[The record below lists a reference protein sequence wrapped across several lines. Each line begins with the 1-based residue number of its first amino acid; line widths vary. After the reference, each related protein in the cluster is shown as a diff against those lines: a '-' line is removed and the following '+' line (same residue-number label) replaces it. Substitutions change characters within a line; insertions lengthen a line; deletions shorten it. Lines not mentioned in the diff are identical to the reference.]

1 MSSKKN
7 WDWKD
12 MPPQFLLATA
22 CGSEIPLG
30 SFRGS
35 LLKKRLAPYIPPLL
49 NSLCIRKIIAV
60 FQANAGKIEKKK
72 THVTGNGTNVSSSSW
87 NTVDLPMFRSMGFQ
101 LMSSLMFI
109 NLLQKFTNK
118 EIQILHQVSQVQQGH
133 TQSRWIRKPFS
144 FWWAHGN
151 WGSNLNL
158 KKMLRRFYGWYL
170 FLLQKNTLFSIHI
183 FPYDFF
189 LCVFCRFSF
198 KLGCISSS
206 VKARKKKSS
215 GFFSS
220 DFLWATKTFPNL
232 YPTWTYPQQ
241 RRSTRS
247 NPLPRNLRLRR
258 HFFLGDP
265 IQGSC
270 GTFFGWKGELKN
282 SSFFEMEKWQLWWK

>member
-1 MSSKKN
+1 
-7 WDWKD
+7 
-12 MPPQFLLATA
+12 
-22 CGSEIPLG
+22 
-30 SFRGS
+30 
-35 LLKKRLAPYIPPLL
+35 
-49 NSLCIRKIIAV
+49 
-60 FQANAGKIEKKK
+60 
-72 THVTGNGTNVSSSSW
+72 
-87 NTVDLPMFRSMGFQ
+87 MFRSMGFQ
-101 LMSSLMFI
+101 LMSSLMCI

-206 VKARKKKSS
+206 VKARKKNHP
-215 GFFSS
+215 GFFHRIFCEQPKLFQICILRGPTPNSVDQHEATLCPATSASGVIFSS
-220 DFLWATKTFPNL
+220 EIRSREVVEHFSVERGSWKILVFLRWKNGNFGENRGVCVCAQK
-232 YPTWTYPQQ
+232 
-241 RRSTRS
+241 
-247 NPLPRNLRLRR
+247 RN
-258 HFFLGDP
+258 
-265 IQGSC
+265 
-270 GTFFGWKGELKN
+270 N
-282 SSFFEMEKWQLWWK
+282 